1 MAQINEGDRVF
12 WQAGPPAAPQTTA
25 ADLAHLRE
33 AERAAD
39 LATCE
44 VLRALM
50 AHYGGWERVPRKR
63 RGFFADS
70 TAEQIAEYIARIERE
85 LSQSS

>member
-1 MAQINEGDRVF
+1 MAQINEGDWVL
-12 WQAGPPAAPQTTA
+12 WQAAPPALPQATA
-25 ADLAHLRE
+25 ADLARLRE

-44 VLRALM
+44 VLRALI

-70 TAEQIAEYIARIERE
+70 TAEQIAEYIVRIERE
-85 LSQSS
+85 LSQGS

>member
-1 MAQINEGDRVF
+1 MAQFNEGDQVSWRPV
-12 WQAGPPAAPQTTA
+12 PPARLQTTA

-85 LSQSS
+85 LSQDS